1 MRIST
6 DEELWIRQRCGATQ
20 QQRKQ
25 ATMAGFG
32 AYRMTTL
39 ILRPTLPFIPKL
51 GHEAT
56 THNHTQWYCKITN
69 LKINPRWNHLRAYQQ
84 CEMCHEAQDL
94 Q

>member
-6 DEELWIRQRCGATQ
+6 DEELWIRQLCGATQ

-51 GHEAT
+51 GYEAT
-56 THNHTQWYCKITN
+56 AHNHLHWYCKITN
-69 LKINPRWNHLRAYQQ
+69 LRINSRWNQLRASQ
-84 CEMCHEAQDL
+84 H
-94 Q
+94 